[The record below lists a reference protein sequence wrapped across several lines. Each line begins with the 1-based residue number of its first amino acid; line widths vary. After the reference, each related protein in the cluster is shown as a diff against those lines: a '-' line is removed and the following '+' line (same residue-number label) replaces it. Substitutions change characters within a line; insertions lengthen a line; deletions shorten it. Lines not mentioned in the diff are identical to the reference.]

1 MNDVDRLKQIVD
13 DRIESESDALFALGD
28 EILHEPELGF
38 KEHATSER
46 VQRWFKHLGLPFRSG
61 LAVTGAKATLDTGRP
76 GPTVCLMGELDA
88 IVVPGHPH
96 ANPDSHAAHACGHN
110 AQIAGLLAAAVALTD
125 DRILSELSGR
135 IVFFAVPAEEFVELS
150 YRRQL
155 IDAGAIEFIGGKP
168 ELIRLGEFDDVD
180 LAMMIHTSAPKHGEK
195 PVELWESLNGLIAKT
210 ATFLG
215 KAAHVGNPWDGVNAL
230 KASTL
235 AMDAIDAQRET
246 FREDDGVRV
255 HHIIARGGDLV
266 NVVPSEVVIEMNVR
280 GKTAAAIREAG
291 SLVDR
296 CIHSGALAFGA
307 RAVVDTLPGYL
318 PLRNDQ
324 GLADIL
330 IPNVERIFGKECVG
344 YRGHSGS
351 CTDTGDVSHLMP
363 TIQPSMAGA
372 SGSGHGVD
380 WAIADR
386 SAAYLSPGKTMA
398 MTAIDLLRGD
408 ADRAES
414 ILESWEAPM
423 TKAEY
428 LEFQRGIRSQE
439 TFEG

>member
-1 MNDVDRLKQIVD
+1 MNEFDRLKQIVD
-13 DRIESESDALFALGD
+13 ERVEAERDALFALGD

-38 KEHATSER
+38 KEHATAER
-46 VQRWFKHLGLPFRSG
+46 VQQWFRRLGLPFRAE

-76 GPTVCLMGELDA
+76 GPTFCLMGELDA

-110 AQIAGLLAAAVALTD
+110 AQIAGLAAAAVALTD
-125 DRILSELSGR
+125 DHILSELSGR

-155 IDAGAIEFIGGKP
+155 IDDGVIEFIGGKP

-180 LAMMIHTSAPKHGEK
+180 LAMMIHTSAPKHGEM

-210 ATFLG
+210 VSFNG
-215 KAAHVGNPWDGVNAL
+215 KAAHVGNPWDGINAL
-230 KASTL
+230 KAATL

-255 HHIIARGGDLV
+255 HHIVTRGGDLV
-266 NVVPSEVVIEMNVR
+266 NVVPSEVVLEMNVR
-280 GKTAAAIREAG
+280 GKTAEAIQEAG

-318 PLRNDQ
+318 PLRNDP
-324 GLADIL
+324 GLADVV
-330 IPNVERIFGKECVG
+330 IPNVEQIFGEECVG

-363 TIQPSMAGA
+363 TIQPSMTGA
-372 SGSGHGVD
+372 SGSGHGAD
-380 WAIADR
+380 WTIADP

-408 ADRAES
+408 ADRAEA

-428 LEFQRGIRSQE
+428 LEFQRGIRSQK
-439 TFEG
+439 TFGS

>member
-1 MNDVDRLKQIVD
+1 VNEFDRLKQIVD
-13 DRIESESDALFALGD
+13 ERVEAERDALFALGD

-46 VQRWFKHLGLPFRSG
+46 VQQWFRRLGLPFRAE

-76 GPTVCLMGELDA
+76 GPTFCLMGELDA

-110 AQIAGLLAAAVALTD
+110 AQIAGLAAAAVALTD
-125 DRILSELSGR
+125 DHILSELSGR

-155 IDAGAIEFIGGKP
+155 IDDGVIEFIGGKP

-180 LAMMIHTSAPKHGEK
+180 LAMMIHTSAPKHGEM

-210 ATFLG
+210 VSFNG
-215 KAAHVGNPWDGVNAL
+215 KAAHVGNPWDGINAL
-230 KASTL
+230 KAATL

-255 HHIIARGGDLV
+255 HHIVTRGGDLV
-266 NVVPSEVVIEMNVR
+266 NVVPSEVVLEMNVR
-280 GKTAAAIREAG
+280 GKTAEAIQEAG

-307 RAVVDTLPGYL
+307 HAVVDTLPGYL
-318 PLRNDQ
+318 PLRNDP
-324 GLADIL
+324 GLADVV
-330 IPNVERIFGKECVG
+330 IPNVEQIFGEECVG

-363 TIQPSMAGA
+363 TIQPSMTGA
-372 SGSGHGVD
+372 SGSGHGAD
-380 WAIADR
+380 WTIADP

-408 ADRAES
+408 ADRAEA

-428 LEFQRGIRSQE
+428 LEFQRGIRSQK
-439 TFEG
+439 TFGS

>member
-1 MNDVDRLKQIVD
+1 MNEFDRLKQIVD
-13 DRIESESDALFALGD
+13 ERVEAERDALFALGD

-38 KEHATSER
+38 KEHATAER
-46 VQRWFKHLGLPFRSG
+46 VQQWFRRLGLPFRAG

-76 GPTVCLMGELDA
+76 GPTFCLMGELDA

-96 ANPDSHAAHACGHN
+96 ANPASHAAHACGHN
-110 AQIAGLLAAAVALTD
+110 AQIAGLAAAAVALTD
-125 DRILSELSGR
+125 DHILSKLSGR

-155 IDAGAIEFIGGKP
+155 IDDGVIEFIGGKP

-180 LAMMIHTSAPKHGEK
+180 LAMMIHTSAPKHGEM

-210 ATFLG
+210 VSFNG
-215 KAAHVGNPWDGVNAL
+215 KAAHVGNPWDGINAL
-230 KASTL
+230 KAATL

-255 HHIIARGGDLV
+255 HHIVTRGGDLV
-266 NVVPSEVVIEMNVR
+266 NVVPSEVVLEMNVR
-280 GKTAAAIREAG
+280 GKTAEAIQEAG

-307 RAVVDTLPGYL
+307 HAVVDTLPGYL
-318 PLRNDQ
+318 PLRNDP
-324 GLADIL
+324 GLADVV
-330 IPNVERIFGKECVG
+330 IPNVEQIFGEECVG

-363 TIQPSMAGA
+363 TIQPSMTGA
-372 SGSGHGVD
+372 SGSGHGAD
-380 WAIADR
+380 WTIADP

-408 ADRAES
+408 ADRAEA

-428 LEFQRGIRSQE
+428 LEFQRGIRSQK
-439 TFEG
+439 TFGS

>member
-1 MNDVDRLKQIVD
+1 MNEFDRLKQIVD
-13 DRIESESDALFALGD
+13 ERVEAERDALFALGD

-46 VQRWFKHLGLPFRSG
+46 VQQWFRRLGLPFRAE

-76 GPTVCLMGELDA
+76 GPTFCLMGELDA

-110 AQIAGLLAAAVALTD
+110 AQIAGLAAAAVALTD
-125 DRILSELSGR
+125 DHILSELSGR

-155 IDAGAIEFIGGKP
+155 IDDGVIEFIGGKP

-180 LAMMIHTSAPKHGEK
+180 LAMMIHTSAPKHGEM

-210 ATFLG
+210 VSFNG
-215 KAAHVGNPWDGVNAL
+215 KAAHVGNPWDGINAL
-230 KASTL
+230 KAATL

-255 HHIIARGGDLV
+255 HHIVTRGGDLV
-266 NVVPSEVVIEMNVR
+266 NVVPSEVVLEMNVR
-280 GKTAAAIREAG
+280 GKTAEAIQEAG

-307 RAVVDTLPGYL
+307 HAVVDTLPGYL
-318 PLRNDQ
+318 PLRNDP
-324 GLADIL
+324 GLADVV
-330 IPNVERIFGKECVG
+330 IPNVEQIFGEECVG

-363 TIQPSMAGA
+363 TIQPSMTGA
-372 SGSGHGVD
+372 SGSGHGAD
-380 WAIADR
+380 WTIADP

-408 ADRAES
+408 ADRAEA

-428 LEFQRGIRSQE
+428 LEFQRGIRSQK
-439 TFEG
+439 TFGS